1 MSKGEIH
8 MVTNFFIQCNF
19 CKAIYRLRWQIGH
32 EKATVQI
39 RCPKCNSRIHGYLST
54 NESSIINIHGAK
66 EVSCDNADYVQE
78 ISTEFLTH
86 KIKAVAE
93 FDDFITPFI
102 RSNIYDHQN
111 IMEYLHFIENHP
123 NEFEVINDLL
133 NEKSS
138 KYLKEK
144 LRDDNNIYINICK
157 RAIKKYRLNSQVD
170 LLMASHQYLMTML
183 LRSGVDSSVASVM
196 NDIKDLR
203 IKYYEQVKEFSK
215 LLDNKGYYALLNSK
229 FSKLTN
235 IYNENYLSFVSTLI
249 TDDIS
254 KIDLDEFGLSSVDYE
269 DLLELYRKCYEFIGE
284 FIIYIVGL
292 NNIYERG
299 DYNSFKNGIADIEEK
314 VNKEDKYNRIQ
325 SFVKKGEKFSN
336 GFCETLNK
344 IIRNAEAHFD
354 VQYDIF
360 KQIITFT
367 NKGKNKTD
375 EEKLYLL
382 EFAKET
388 INIFGLCVLLWEI
401 AYQLQKTRLI
411 LDLRQ
416 DWNYGK
422 N

>member
-1 MSKGEIH
+1 
-8 MVTNFFIQCNF
+8 MVTNFFIQCNC
-19 CKAIYRLRWQIGH
+19 CKLVYRLRWQIGY

-39 RCPKCNSRIHGYLST
+39 RCPKCNSRLHGYLST
-54 NESSIINIHGAK
+54 NGSSAINIHGAK
-66 EVSCDNADYVQE
+66 EISCDNADYVQE
-78 ISTEFLTH
+78 VSTEFLTH
-86 KIKAVAE
+86 KIKAEAE
-93 FDDFITPFI
+93 FTDFITPFI
-102 RSNIYDHQN
+102 RSNIYDHPN
-111 IMEYLHFIENHP
+111 IMEYLHFIEDHP
-123 NEFEVINDLL
+123 NEVEVINDLL

-144 LRDDNNIYINICK
+144 LRDDNNVYINICK

-183 LRSGVDSSVASVM
+183 LRSGIDASVTSIM

-203 IKYYEQVKEFSK
+203 IKFFEQVKEFSK
-215 LLDNKGYYALLNSK
+215 LLDNKGYYSLLNSK

-235 IYNENYLSFVSTLI
+235 IYNSNYLSFVSTLI
-249 TDDIS
+249 TNDIS

-299 DYNSFKNGIADIEEK
+299 GYNVFKKGTADIEEK

-325 SFVKKGEKFSN
+325 SFVKKDERFSN

-344 IIRNAEAHFD
+344 IIRNADAHFD

-360 KQIITFT
+360 NQVITFT
-367 NKGKNKTD
+367 NKGKNNTD

-382 EFAKET
+382 EFTNET
-388 INIFGLCVLLWEI
+388 IKIFGLCVVLWEI

-422 N
+422 

>member
-1 MSKGEIH
+1 

-19 CKAIYRLRWQIGH
+19 CKATYRLRWQIGH

-86 KIKAVAE
+86 KIKAMAE

>member
-1 MSKGEIH
+1 
-8 MVTNFFIQCNF
+8 MVANFFIQCNR
-19 CKAIYRLRWQIGH
+19 CKSIYRLRWQIGY

-39 RCPKCNSRIHGYLST
+39 RCPKCNSRLHGYLST
-54 NESSIINIHGAK
+54 NELSAVNIHGAT
-66 EVSCDNADYVQE
+66 EISCDKADYVQE
-78 ISTEFLTH
+78 VSTEFLTH
-86 KIKAVAE
+86 KIKTEAE
-93 FDDFITPFI
+93 FTDFITPYI
-102 RSNIYDHQN
+102 RSNIFDHPNISN
-111 IMEYLHFIENHP
+111 IMEYLHFIEDHP
-123 NEFEVINDLL
+123 NEVEAITDLL

-144 LRDDNNIYINICK
+144 LRDDNNVYISICK
-157 RAIKKYRLNSQVD
+157 SVIKKYRLNSQVD

-183 LRSGVDSSVASVM
+183 LRSGVNTSVASIM

-203 IKYYEQVKEFSK
+203 ISCFEQVKEFSK
-215 LLDNKGYYALLNSK
+215 LLDNKGYYSLLNNK
-229 FSKLTN
+229 FSKLTDV
-235 IYNENYLSFVSTLI
+235 YNENYLSFVSTLI

-254 KIDLDEFGLSSVDYE
+254 KIDLNEFGLSSVDYE

-299 DYNSFKNGIADIEEK
+299 NYNTFKKGTADIEEK

-325 SFVKKGEKFSN
+325 CFVKKSEKFSN

-344 IIRNAEAHFD
+344 VIRNADAHFD

-360 KQIITFT
+360 NQIIAFT
-367 NKGKNKTD
+367 NKGKNSIN

-382 EFAKET
+382 EFTKET
-388 INIFGLCVLLWEI
+388 IKIYGLCVALWEI

-411 LDLRQ
+411 VDLRQ

-422 N
+422 